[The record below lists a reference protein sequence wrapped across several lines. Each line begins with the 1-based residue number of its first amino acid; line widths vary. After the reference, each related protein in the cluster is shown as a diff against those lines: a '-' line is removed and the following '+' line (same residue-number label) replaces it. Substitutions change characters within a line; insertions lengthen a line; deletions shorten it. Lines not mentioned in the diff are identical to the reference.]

1 MKTEYRKLKETGSRY
16 EDWRGM
22 HVQNGGCCGSTEL
35 RIDVL
40 RPS

>member
-1 MKTEYRKLKETGSRY
+1 MKTEYRKLEETGSRY
-16 EDWRGM
+16 GVN
-22 HVQNGGCCGSTEL
+22 VQNGGCCGSTEL